1 MSQPETVPIRALRTS
16 FRVLEALKALDG
28 AGPSEVAHR
37 LDMANSTVHDHLR
50 TLERIGYV
58 TFDGDVYEIGPRFLD
73 LGGYARSRKK
83 LFRIA
88 EPEVQRLAAEVGHH
102 ANLMIEDGGMGVFLY
117 IAKGENAVHLD
128 TYEGMRVH
136 LQTTALGKAILAH
149 LPTER
154 VDAILDRHGYPSVTG
169 NTLTDREALFEDLEA
184 IRERGYAVDDEERIN
199 GIRCVSAPIR
209 GEDGVLGA
217 VSVSGPTS
225 RMRGERFE
233 RGVPDAVSS
242 VANIIE
248 VNVNYS

>member
-1 MSQPETVPIRALRTS
+1 MAQTEPVPIQAIETS
-16 FRVLEALKALDG
+16 VRVLEALKGLDG
-28 AGPSEVAHR
+28 AGPSKVANQ
-37 LDMANSTVHDHLR
+37 LGMATSTVHDHLR

-58 TFDGDVYEIGPRFLD
+58 TFDGDAYEIGPRFLD
-73 LGGYARSRKK
+73 LGGYARSQMKV
-83 LFRIA
+83 FRIA
-88 EPEVQRLAAEVGHH
+88 EPEVQNLAVEIGQH

-117 IAKGENAVHLD
+117 IAKGQNAVYLD

-149 LPTER
+149 LSVER
-154 VDAILDRHGYPSVTG
+154 VNEILDQHGFRRVTE
-169 NTLTDREALFEDLEA
+169 NTVTDREALFKELEA
-184 IRERGYAVDDEERIN
+184 IRERRYAIDDEERVA
-199 GIRCVSAPIR
+199 GMRCVGAPIR

-233 RGVPDAVSS
+233 HEIPESVLS

-248 VNVNYS
+248 VNVSYS